1 MYSGYQE
8 KLFTNE
14 WGVNQGF
21 SNLVNQLNDLLPA
34 QGACEKARS
43 TNKHLDKFRRAQ
55 NAAYDLF
62 NNGLC
67 NKRGL
72 FKNIFGWA
80 PYQSSVHY
88 ATSITWSQWE
98 DQVEEV
104 FTPIILAAAK
114 EQGLK

>member
-21 SNLVNQLNDLLPA
+21 SNLVNKLNDLLPA

-114 EQGLK
+114 EQGIK